1 MSIAATIHT
10 AASSGAETT
19 GAGGATQQFA
29 TFRVAEMF
37 MGIELS
43 RVQELMRY
51 QEMTSVPLAPRVVE
65 GLINLRGQI
74 VTALDMRRI
83 LGLGPLE
90 PQDAKPMI
98 IVVQSDGGA
107 VSLLVDEICDVLD
120 VPLGSSTQLPE
131 NLPAEQ
137 RALLKDVYQLESRL
151 LLVLNTDRVMAT
163 GAE

>member
-1 MSIAATIHT
+1 MNMT
-10 AASSGAETT
+10 AIAETMA
-19 GAGGATQQFA
+19 AGHATQQFA
-29 TFRVAEMF
+29 TFRVAEML

-43 RVQELMRY
+43 RVQELMRH

-83 LGLGPLE
+83 LGLAPLQ
-90 PQDAKPMI
+90 PPDALPMI
-98 IVVQSDGGA
+98 IVVQSEGGA

-120 VPLGSSTQLPE
+120 VPLSSQTQLPE

-137 RALLKDVYQLESRL
+137 RALLKEVYQLDAQL
-151 LLVLNTDRVMAT
+151 LLVLNTEQVMARE
-163 GAE
+163 GD